1 VAAEASRRREE
12 HRLVGAAVARMRGR
26 GKSVSAIAALAQT
39 AESDVRVYLKFVGA
53 VGAEWRRTTR
63 RESWR
68 QREDAPAVF
77 DVIEFAGPGTLLRQ
91 QVPFGSH

>member
-12 HRLVGAAVARMRGR
+12 HRLVGAAAVARMRGR

-53 VGAEWRRTTR
+53 VGTEGRRTTW

-68 QREDAPAVF
+68 RRV
-77 DVIEFAGPGTLLRQ
+77 
-91 QVPFGSH
+91 H